1 MYLKTFLHNF
11 SIKLSSPLFLWNVW
25 NIILPSSLKSSM
37 QRSSD
42 LHRLGIMYV
51 LCMWILKF
59 RPFYIFVI
67 ATPTLTAD
75 ATMTTYNLHLNKAFD
90 PIKANPGNWSWN
102 ITNPHAVVVSDN
114 DLTGDVV
121 AGPHQVPLGLPLQ
134 PALHPVPV
142 QGVAPQRLRERGP
155 LHLHPPPARRR
166 PAVWRAAVRAL
177 EPHTER
183 PHHPHQRGQPSQWT
197 QHFQVIIAYETER
210 K

>member
-67 ATPTLTAD
+67 ATPTQTAG

-102 ITNPHAVVVSDN
+102 ITNPHSRSDGWCCCRPTSSSPRTTPTTRPPSGSCPRCGTPTSTR
-114 DLTGDVV
+114 TGTSASPSSTRPWTTLSLASCRAS
-121 AGPHQVPLGLPLQ
+121 AGTPHRTS
-134 PALHPVPV
+134 
-142 QGVAPQRLRERGP
+142 APSSSAWSAFSMNPTLSGDNCLRN
-155 LHLHPPPARRR
+155 
-166 PAVWRAAVRAL
+166 
-177 EPHTER
+177 
-183 PHHPHQRGQPSQWT
+183 
-197 QHFQVIIAYETER
+197 
-210 K
+210 